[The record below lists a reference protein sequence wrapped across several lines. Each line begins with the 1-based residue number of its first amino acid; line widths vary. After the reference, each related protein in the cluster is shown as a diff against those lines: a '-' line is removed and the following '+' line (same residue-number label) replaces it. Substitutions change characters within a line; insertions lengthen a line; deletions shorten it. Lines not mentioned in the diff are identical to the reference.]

1 MVLLGTSFTM
11 VSDSC
16 HSGGLIDKEKEQI
29 GPHARAN
36 KRSRNKEKLEQVFT
50 LGVNTARL
58 ERKKLEKLKWRLI
71 ELRAL
76 YFISAFRQDRD
87 EKTLTA
93 CMVSKHK

>member
-1 MVLLGTSFTM
+1 MVLLGTSFTI

-29 GPHARAN
+29 GPHARA
-36 KRSRNKEKLEQVFT
+36 RNKEKLEQVFT

-76 YFISAFRQDRD
+76 YFISALRQDRD
-87 EKTLTA
+87 EKALTA